1 MNKLTNLHEPP
12 KPPAQLSWVTAPISI
27 FPAPS
32 GQLYQP
38 QEGFKRLLSAHGCA
52 KRLRAHGLPPRAL
65 QPNKQISLAVQKGLR
80 APSQHVAKILSE
92 EPASQTPPYSNLY
105 LNEISQGDACRCCF
119 SRHLLEEDQSLP
131 HRPARCCQC
140 HEGIRTCLET
150 SPPASTAR
158 RSPHDPRSG
167 EGPPPRGCASRAP
180 ATSAH
185 RGPAAGPRSPG
196 STALPA
202 RRAPL

>member
-38 QEGFKRLLSAHGCA
+38 QEGFKRSLSAHGCA

-105 LNEISQGDACRCCF
+105 LNEIRQGDACRCCF
-119 SRHLLEEDQSLP
+119 SRHLLEEDQSPAPSRTVLP
-131 HRPARCCQC
+131 VPQGHQN
-140 HEGIRTCLET
+140 L
-150 SPPASTAR
+150 
-158 RSPHDPRSG
+158 PRNFPTG
-167 EGPPPRGCASRAP
+167 LN
-180 ATSAH
+180 
-185 RGPAAGPRSPG
+185 
-196 STALPA
+196 STALPS
-202 RRAPL
+202 RPEKR